1 MKKESF
7 VIRAYIPASH
17 VQEEHRQ
24 VRKYDEK
31 TKACTLELYDKL
43 GIVKTSE
50 LTGIPRRTISNW
62 ARARKAIRD
71 AFKDGRKYKDDV
83 KKRALNL
90 ADSLG
95 VKEAAR
101 LTGVP
106 HQTISWWRWKGDG
119 VETETQTE
127 PVSANTIYVEEEEVD
142 ADYCDDLDKAPENEE
157 DLTCENDTE
166 SKEESFGLEVEVER
180 LRHENKI
187 LREALAIIST
197 KA

>member
-7 VIRAYIPASH
+7 VIRAYIPASPA
-17 VQEEHRQ
+17 QGKHRH

-31 TKACTLELYDKL
+31 TKAYTLELYDKF

-50 LTGIPRRTISNW
+50 RTGIPRRTISNW
-62 ARARKAIRD
+62 VRSRKEIRD
-71 AFKDGRKYKDDV
+71 AFKEGNKYKDEV

-90 ADSLG
+90 ARSLG
-95 VKEAAR
+95 AKEAAR
-101 LTGVP
+101 LTGIP
-106 HQTISWWRWKGDG
+106 YQTISWWKWKGYYA
-119 VETETQTE
+119 ETEPQTE
-127 PVSANTIYVEEEEVD
+127 PVNTTTIYVEEGEVD

-157 DLTCENDTE
+157 DLTCENDTG
-166 SKEESFGLEVEVER
+166 SKEESFGLEIEVER

>member
-17 VQEEHRQ
+17 VQEKHRQ

-31 TKACTLELYDKL
+31 TKAYTLELYDKI

-50 LTGIPRRTISNW
+50 RTGIPRRTISNW
-62 ARARKAIRD
+62 ARARKMVRD

-83 KKRALNL
+83 KKRALHL
-90 ADSLG
+90 ANSLG

-106 HQTISWWRWKGDG
+106 YQTISWWRWKGDG
-119 VETETQTE
+119 VETEAQTE
-127 PVSANTIYVEEEEVD
+127 PVSTTTIYVEEEEVD

-157 DLTCENDTE
+157 DLTCENDTG
-166 SKEESFGLEVEVER
+166 SKEESFGLEIEIER